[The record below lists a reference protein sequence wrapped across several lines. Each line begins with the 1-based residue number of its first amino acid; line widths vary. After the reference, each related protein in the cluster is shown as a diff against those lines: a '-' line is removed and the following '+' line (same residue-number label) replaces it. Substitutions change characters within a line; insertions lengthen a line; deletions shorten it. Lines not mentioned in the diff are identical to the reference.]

1 MRSLI
6 SGFLGSTPTDV
17 DDEDDDEEG
26 PVSSHWVVIGEVDT
40 DWFDEQ
46 NVTQGKASFL
56 APEDILNLVAW
67 YNHHYRRNSELNL

>member
-26 PVSSHWVVIGEVDT
+26 PVSSH
-40 DWFDEQ
+40 
-46 NVTQGKASFL
+46 
-56 APEDILNLVAW
+56 
-67 YNHHYRRNSELNL
+67 